1 MEADIYTEFG
11 LERFED
17 EDILSL
23 EEIGFMQGYIE
34 AECWLHFSFFFLFN
48 FEFSPLLYS
57 LYKFYKQNLFKASGS
72 TPLLCR

>member
-23 EEIGFMQGYIE
+23 EELGFMQGYIE
-34 AECWLHFSFFFLFN
+34 AEC
-48 FEFSPLLYS
+48 
-57 LYKFYKQNLFKASGS
+57 
-72 TPLLCR
+72 